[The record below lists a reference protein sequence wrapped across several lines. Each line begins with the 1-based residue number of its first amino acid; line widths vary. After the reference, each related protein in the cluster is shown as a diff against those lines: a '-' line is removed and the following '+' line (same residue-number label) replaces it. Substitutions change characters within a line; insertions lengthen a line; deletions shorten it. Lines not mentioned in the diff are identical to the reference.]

1 VNDPCKDLAGPPEA
15 DARNW
20 RFTKWGPLMHAL
32 SIALFAACAVTGL
45 VLVALGLPGL
55 WVIVVG
61 VVGAGFLVGLAR
73 LGVRTIAA
81 AVGLALFGDVLEWWL
96 GFRFARRY
104 GGSRRAGWGALLGGA
119 VGAAV
124 GVPLPIVG
132 SIAGALAGSFAGAA
146 LFELAGAGNA
156 DAAFRIAWGAL
167 LGRVAG
173 TAAKVGIG
181 VAITALGAFALL
193 RS

>member
-1 VNDPCKDLAGPPEA
+1 
-15 DARNW
+15 
-20 RFTKWGPLMHAL
+20 MHTL
-32 SIALFAACAVTGL
+32 SIALFAVCAVTGL
-45 VLVALGLPGL
+45 ALVALGLPGL
-55 WVIVVG
+55 WVIVAG
-61 VVGAGFLVGLAR
+61 VVGAGFLVGLTR
-73 LGVRTIAA
+73 LGVGTIAA
-81 AVGLALFGDVLEWWL
+81 AVGLALLGDVVEWWL

-132 SIAGALAGSFAGAA
+132 SIAGALAGSFVGAA

-156 DAAFRIAWGAL
+156 DAALRIAWGAL

-173 TAAKVGIG
+173 TAAKVGLG
-181 VAITALGAFALL
+181 VAITVLGMFALL